1 MISWFVQEYQYK
13 GSIMIQLTIE
23 VRDTLFMQLGME
35 KEINTWILM
44 NREKSDVV
52 IMLHKVKARIHKTQ
66 FSKY

>member
-23 VRDTLFMQLGME
+23 VRYTLFMQLRME
-35 KEINTWILM
+35 KETNTWMLM

-52 IMLHKVKARIHKTQ
+52 IMLHKVKARIHKKQ
-66 FSKY
+66 F

>member
-1 MISWFVQEYQYK
+1 
-13 GSIMIQLTIE
+13 MIQLTIE